1 MENNEEIYR
10 FDNLDVID
18 YINTKHLVIDFIEI
32 ESEMNTQKALLKR
45 IDESLYEFF
54 LQSSDSL
61 LSLLDTYKECLGILK
76 NFKTETKAH
85 IDLQENT
92 PFSEELLKKFA
103 LFKDD
108 MNIFLTEERYYVYS
122 NVFNE
127 GSIICLLTN
136 DLLFIGEKD
145 KGNLFK
151 LKRSVPKQAVKMIKK
166 EKDLEIIL
174 ENGVLGL
181 KGDAN
186 QIEDLYESFKE
197 ISYSLKR
204 IEKEINN
211 VDLDLNLINFY
222 IETENF
228 IELMT
233 YLEINKQNKGNE
245 FIECNVIDKISVFND
260 GSIRCIMKFGKNPLE
275 TCKPFLKNRLLEGLN
290 QVNQIQEFA
299 LFMGDV
305 FSLLNDFCVS
315 LEKFFKENNL
325 PERKLILFIEECVI
339 MTLKRFESRIAMHS
353 KVLGNKD
360 ALELIA
366 SRLEFL
372 NFNFKY
378 LISDVMNCP
387 YQGTEKMLSRAK
399 EAILNEVKE
408 FLSA

>member
-1 MENNEEIYR
+1 
-10 FDNLDVID
+10 
-18 YINTKHLVIDFIEI
+18 
-32 ESEMNTQKALLKR
+32 
-45 IDESLYEFF
+45 
-54 LQSSDSL
+54 
-61 LSLLDTYKECLGILK
+61 
-76 NFKTETKAH
+76 
-85 IDLQENT
+85 
-92 PFSEELLKKFA
+92 
-103 LFKDD
+103 
-108 MNIFLTEERYYVYS
+108 
-122 NVFNE
+122 
-127 GSIICLLTN
+127 
-136 DLLFIGEKD
+136 
-145 KGNLFK
+145 
-151 LKRSVPKQAVKMIKK
+151 
-166 EKDLEIIL
+166 
-174 ENGVLGL
+174 
-181 KGDAN
+181 
-186 QIEDLYESFKE
+186 
-197 ISYSLKR
+197 
-204 IEKEINN
+204 
-211 VDLDLNLINFY
+211 
-222 IETENF
+222 
-228 IELMT
+228 
-233 YLEINKQNKGNE
+233 
-245 FIECNVIDKISVFND
+245 
-260 GSIRCIMKFGKNPLE
+260 MKFGKNPLE
-275 TCKPFLKNRLLEGLN
+275 TCKPFLKNRLIEGLD